1 MPSADTIAEMGVHE
15 HHAKAKRQVG
25 CAVLTISDTRTAET
39 DTSGS
44 LAKRLLVEAGHEVL
58 HYEIVPDDPSRIRA
72 VIQPLLGMPRLL
84 AIFLT
89 GGTGIAPRDTT
100 FEAVCSLF
108 EKKIDGFGELFRMLS
123 YSDIGSAA
131 MLSRASA
138 GIVAGKVLFSMPG
151 STAAVDLA
159 MQKLALPE
167 LGHVL
172 HLLEG

>member
-1 MPSADTIAEMGVHE
+1 MGVHE
-15 HHAKAKRQVG
+15 HHARAKQRVG
-25 CAVLTISDTRTAET
+25 SAVLTVSDTRTEAT
-39 DTSGS
+39 DASGAR
-44 LAKRLLVEAGHEVL
+44 LKELLVAAGHEVRA
-58 HYEIVPDDPSRIRA
+58 YRIVPDDPLQIRD
-72 VIQPLLGMPRLL
+72 VLQPMFADPSVQ
-84 AIFLT
+84 AIFVT

-100 FEAVCSLF
+100 FEAVRALF
-108 EKKIDGFGELFRMLS
+108 EKEIDGFGELFRMLS
-123 YSDIGSAA
+123 FQEIGAAA

-151 STAAVDLA
+151 STAAVELA

>member
-1 MPSADTIAEMGVHE
+1 MGVHE
-15 HHAKAKRQVG
+15 HHAKAKRRVG
-25 CAVLTISDTRTAET
+25 CAVLTISDTRTEAT
-39 DTSGS
+39 DASGA
-44 LAKRLLVEAGHEVL
+44 LAKKLLVEAGHEVL
-58 HYEIVPDDPSRIRA
+58 HYTIVPDEPSEIRG
-72 VIQPLLGMPRLL
+72 VIQPLLNEPRVL

-100 FEAVCSLF
+100 FEAIRALF
-108 EKKIDGFGELFRMLS
+108 EKEIDGFGELFRMLS
-123 YSDIGSAA
+123 FADIGPAA
-131 MLSRASA
+131 MLSRACA

-151 STAAVDLA
+151 STAAVELA

>member
-1 MPSADTIAEMGVHE
+1 MGVHE
-15 HHAKAKRQVG
+15 HHAKAKRRVG
-25 CAVLTISDTRTAET
+25 CAVLTISDSRTET
-39 DTSGS
+39 TDASGA
-44 LAKRLLVEAGHEVL
+44 LAKKLLVEAGHEVL
-58 HYEIVPDDPSRIRA
+58 HYAIVPDEPSRIRG
-72 VIQPLLGMPRLL
+72 VIQPLLGEPRVL

-100 FEAVCSLF
+100 FEAVRSLF
-108 EKKIDGFGELFRMLS
+108 EKEIDGFGELFRMLS
-123 YSDIGSAA
+123 FADIGPAA
-131 MLSRASA
+131 MLSRACA

-151 STAAVDLA
+151 STPAVELA